1 MKQLRFFVSA
11 GLLAGLLSW
20 ANVAQ
25 AQQEG
30 RSEAGSA
37 SQRLVEDFGLSASD
51 RLLSPSLANT
61 RNLAKL
67 VQLGD
72 FNKARAEQNNSGTI
86 VNQAYITQ
94 VGFSNEATLA
104 QKGSGNTTTI
114 NQFGQGNQATSKVS
128 GDNNTTNLNQI
139 GNDNRLVRDVTTDQ
153 TDFKLTQLG
162 NNNQL
167 RQTGTE
173 SLAPPRYEVEMRGNG
188 IQLSIQNGRIGQ

>member
-1 MKQLRFFVSA
+1 MKQFRFFASLSLFVW
-11 GLLAGLLSW
+11 LLSW
-20 ANVAQ
+20 ANMAQ
-25 AQQEG
+25 AQQQG
-30 RSEAGSA
+30 LSEAGSS
-37 SQRLVEDFGLSASD
+37 SQRLVEDFGLLVGDQSLA
-51 RLLSPSLANT
+51 PSLTST

-67 VQLGD
+67 VQLGNL
-72 FNKARAEQNNSGTI
+72 NKAQAQQDNPGNI
-86 VNQAYITQ
+86 ANQAYITQ
-94 VGFSNEATLA
+94 VGLSNEAVLV

-114 NQFGQGNQATSKVS
+114 NQFGQRNQATSKVS
-128 GDNNTTNLNQI
+128 GDNNTTKLNQI
-139 GNDNRLVRDVTTDQ
+139 GNDNRLVRDVATNQ

>member
-1 MKQLRFFVSA
+1 MKQLRFFTSA
-11 GLLAGLLSW
+11 SLLVWLLSW
-20 ANVAQ
+20 VNMAQ
-25 AQQEG
+25 AQQQG
-30 RSEAGSA
+30 LSEAASA
-37 SQRLVEDFGLSASD
+37 SQRLVEDFGLAAGDQSLTP
-51 RLLSPSLANT
+51 LLTNT

-67 VQLGD
+67 VQLGNS
-72 FNKARAEQNNSGTI
+72 NKARAEQYNPGATA
-86 VNQAYITQ
+86 NQAFITQ
-94 VGFSNEATLA
+94 VGFFNEALLT

-114 NQFGQGNQATSKVS
+114 NQLGRGNQATSKVE
-128 GDNNTTNLNQI
+128 GDGNTTRLNQI
-139 GNDNRLVRDVTTDQ
+139 GNDNRLVRDVATNQ

>member
-1 MKQLRFFVSA
+1 MKQLRFFASA
-11 GLLAGLLSW
+11 GLLTCLLSW

-30 RSEAGSA
+30 QSEANSV
-37 SQRLVEDFGLSASD
+37 SQRLVEDFGFSALD
-51 RLLSPSLANT
+51 QLVTPATLNT

-67 VQLGD
+67 VQLGS
-72 FNKARAEQNNSGTI
+72 FNKARAEQDNPGSFA
-86 VNQAYITQ
+86 NQAYILQ
-94 VGFSNEATLA
+94 VGSSNEATLT
-104 QKGSGNTTTI
+104 QRGSGNTTTL
-114 NQFGQGNQATSKVS
+114 NQLGYNNKATSKVQ
-128 GDNNTTNLNQI
+128 GDNNTTKLNQI
-139 GNDNRLVRDVTTDQ
+139 GNGNDFVRDVATNQ

-173 SLAPPRYEVEMRGNG
+173 SLAPPRYEVEMKGNG